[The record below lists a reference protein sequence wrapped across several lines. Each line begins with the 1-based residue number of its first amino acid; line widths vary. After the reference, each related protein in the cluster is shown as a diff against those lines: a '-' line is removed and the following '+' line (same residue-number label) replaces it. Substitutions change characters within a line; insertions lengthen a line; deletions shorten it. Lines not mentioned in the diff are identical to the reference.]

1 MAADST
7 PGMMLWSR
15 RQAAV
20 FRLGSLLLM
29 MYESNSWKTSVG
41 EAGSGRKRQEAAG
54 SGPSAAAHRVGEVIA
69 REEHLQE
76 LPQRALG
83 IGPTCVSQESDLVPH
98 SGAAESALA
107 SRSLRAS

>member
-41 EAGSGRKRQEAAG
+41 EAGSGRKRQEVDLRLQLTALVK
-54 SGPSAAAHRVGEVIA
+54 SSLVKSIFRSCPSAHLGSA
-69 REEHLQE
+69 RPASHK
-76 LPQRALG
+76 
-83 IGPTCVSQESDLVPH
+83 SQT
-98 SGAAESALA
+98 
-107 SRSLRAS
+107 